1 MRTKQVGWI
10 VALVVGSALLV
21 THWAPAADVPRSARL
36 MKEAGNQF
44 LAAKRYADA
53 IDCYLQAL
61 EIVPDYP
68 EAHYN
73 LGVAFLKGFRA
84 YRLARYHLERYLE
97 LDPTAPDREAVEAL
111 VTTLAQKETPLP
123 KEPGRVL
130 AVIGGRIL
138 VSGGNWVKKG
148 DEIEIQEESG
158 EPCACLLADYVYP
171 DCVLTQR
178 ILDDETLGKV
188 QPGLVAV
195 NR

>member
-1 MRTKQVGWI
+1 MWLRRIAT
-10 VALVVGSALLV
+10 LV
-21 THWAPAADVPRSARL
+21 TVLMVAAGAAAADIPRSARL
-36 MKEAGNQF
+36 VKEAGNQF

-61 EIVPDYP
+61 EIVPEYP

-84 YRLARYHLERYLE
+84 FRLARHHFERYLDLE
-97 LDPTAPDREAVEAL
+97 PLAPDREAVEAL
-111 VTTLAQKETPLP
+111 VATLARKESPLP
-123 KEPGRVL
+123 GEPGQVV
-130 AVIGGRIL
+130 AVVGGRLL
-138 VSGGNWVKKG
+138 VSGGGWVRKG
-148 DEIEIQEESG
+148 DEIEIREQTG
-158 EPCACLLADYVYP
+158 TPCARVLADYVYP

-178 ILDDETLGKV
+178 ILDDDTLQRI